1 MEHQPDQFTCH
12 ACQIA
17 YCIKVKYAGFDHAEA
32 GDGGHE

>member
-1 MEHQPDQFTCH
+1 MQHILNQSTFH